1 MSAENYL
8 QVHTNILTCI
18 VFKIHYKHTFI
29 NKLKLIYQFFT
40 LKQYDWK
47 QYVMV
52 KGNNNFMPNLWIN
65 EGYLYTFHIF
75 ISLPEYTL
83 KVSAHE
89 SLCHTFNWMEFTYAP
104 L

>member
-1 MSAENYL
+1 
-8 QVHTNILTCI
+8 
-18 VFKIHYKHTFI
+18 
-29 NKLKLIYQFFT
+29 
-40 LKQYDWK
+40 
-47 QYVMV
+47 MV

-89 SLCHTFNWMEFTYAP
+89 SLCHDFCETTWKVKNEVFARLFKQEAYF
-104 L
+104 